1 MADVTDLTSGSGQ
14 VRESSLILALGYVRL
29 GRVVWI
35 TICSGDGPDKIDP
48 GNNGSITNPPS
59 QDRSCRVSLSNVIL
73 TERVESP

>member
-1 MADVTDLTSGSGQ
+1 MADVTDLTSGSDQ

-48 GNNGSITNPPS
+48 GKNGFITTPTL
-59 QDRSCRVSLSNVIL
+59 RLSLTVRQL
-73 TERVESP
+73 GMMKG